1 MFFENEEFAVRF
13 LNAME
18 FHTEQEQFCVNEAR
32 PYYALSYRFTAETV
46 LTDGEG
52 RSWELGDGS
61 LAYVPAGVWYTRAAR
76 H

>member
-32 PYYALSYRFTAETV
+32 T
-46 LTDGEG
+46 
-52 RSWELGDGS
+52 
-61 LAYVPAGVWYTRAAR
+61 
-76 H
+76 